1 MNIAEI
7 VKNKADLIK
16 LKKAEKKLAD
26 AWSNPTVTT
35 VNKSEANKAD
45 ADVINKTIVGNTYN
59 WLDSHGDVHVKGC
72 FTKSINENKRIFHL
86 HDHEFKIGSQVGK
99 LNKVYESDILW
110 KDLGVNKEGYT
121 TALLADSSI
130 QKDLNAQIF
139 KGYLK
144 GEIDQHSVGMQ
155 YVKIDLA
162 VKERNDEWKEENN
175 NWDEIY
181 NTIANKDKADEIGYV
196 WIVREAKLIEISAV
210 LMGSNSLTPTL
221 ENKQKPS
228 DGTSAP
234 EPSTDTQANVS
245 KMIQTL
251 NINL

>member
-26 AWSNPTVTT
+26 AWSSPSISNVS
-35 VNKSEANKAD
+35 KSETIKAD
-45 ADVINKTIVGNTYN
+45 SDVINKTIIGNTYN

-99 LNKVYESDILW
+99 MQKVYEKDILW

-121 TALLADSSI
+121 TSLMADTQI
-130 QKDLNAQIF
+130 LKELNTQIF

-162 VKERNDEWKEENN
+162 VKQRDDEWKEEND

-181 NTIANKDKADEIGYV
+181 ETIANKEQADNIGYI

-221 ENKQKPS
+221 QDKQKPLN
-228 DGTSAP
+228 DTSAF
-234 EPSTDTQANVS
+234 EPSTDTQAVS